1 MLKAALSTRPA
12 TKKQSSNNRSLHFVL
27 MSVVKREALG
37 APFAPASGVSL
48 PESGM
53 LTEVEISDKSPKS
66 VFPEIAYIQLK
77 SYRDLDFNEVEI
89 NFSVKTKRRRVA
101 KRRESKGNK

>member
-27 MSVVKREALG
+27 ISVVKREALG

-53 LTEVEISDKSPKS
+53 LTEVEISD
-66 VFPEIAYIQLK
+66 VAEIVIPRNRVYLI
-77 SYRDLDFNEVEI
+77 EI
-89 NFSVKTKRRRVA
+89 LSRPGLQWGRN
-101 KRRESKGNK
+101 